1 MTKENEDDPKDENNP
16 QNEDYPKNEE
26 DPKNKDVPK
35 MKKSCQQESYFQR
48 LFSKNKKIM
57 NKR

>member
-35 MKKSCQQESYFQR
+35 NEEKLLAR
-48 LFSKNKKIM
+48 VLFSKIIFKK
-57 NKR
+57 